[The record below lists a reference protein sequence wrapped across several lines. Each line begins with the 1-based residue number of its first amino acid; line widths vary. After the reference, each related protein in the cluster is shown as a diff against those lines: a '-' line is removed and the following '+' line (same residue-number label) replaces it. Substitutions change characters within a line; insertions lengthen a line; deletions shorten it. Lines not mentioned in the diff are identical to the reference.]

1 MKTTLSNYQ
10 VINTLL
16 DHNVLGERHWD
27 NVIEGTEALV
37 TWLED
42 LEEDTGEE
50 MELDPVGLRCQFS
63 LYTHSEAEEAWCIDT
78 SDAETPEQLK
88 EMITDYLND
97 NTIVIPVDDNNL
109 IVAEF

>member
-1 MKTTLSNYQ
+1 MKIALSNSQ
-10 VINTLL
+10 VVEALL
-16 DHNVLGERHWD
+16 DHNVLGERHED
-27 NVIEGTEALV
+27 KVIEGTCSLV
-37 TWLED
+37 GWLED

-50 MELDPVGLRCQFS
+50 MELDPVALRCQFS
-63 LYTHSEAEEAWCIDT
+63 LYTYSEAEEAWCIDT